1 MQLSTVSINIA
12 ATFFVLSL
20 SSVVV
25 EGFTFLGQKKVSL
38 PFIQKAKQQQQ
49 QQQQQQQP
57 SSSNTQLNFFK
68 SNGGPAKS
76 PDEDLELTRKVIL
89 GHIANLDDST
99 VAVEDS
105 SPVVAVAA
113 VDEGVVG
120 SVDDEVVEMSAEEEM
135 DGDAPKKGIRKKVL
149 SAVQRISPFKN

>member
-38 PFIQKAKQQQQ
+38 PFIQKAKQ